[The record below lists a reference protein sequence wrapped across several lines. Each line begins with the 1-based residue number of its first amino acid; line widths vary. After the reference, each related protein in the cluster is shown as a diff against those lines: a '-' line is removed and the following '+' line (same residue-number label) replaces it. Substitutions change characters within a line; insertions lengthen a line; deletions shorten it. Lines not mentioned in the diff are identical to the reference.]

1 MSTTTNDTQAI
12 PYTPSPAILGA
23 VLTFKERPAR
33 PSAVSASTTFGWR
46 AMLKF
51 KHVPE
56 QLIDVTAFPALITLL
71 FTFLFGGAIAGSTDA
86 YVQYFLPGIMT
97 TGVLMITM
105 YTGAAINGDIQKGI
119 FERFRTLSIWRPA
132 PMVGY
137 LLGDAFR
144 YTMAS
149 AVILVLGLII
159 GFRPRGGVGGVIAG
173 MALLVAFAFAFS
185 WLWTMLGMLM
195 RDEKA
200 VMSASFLLVPVT
212 FLSNVFVQ
220 PKTMPGWLEA
230 VVKLNPVTHLVSAE
244 RGLMAGTAAS
254 GDLLWVLGWGAAFIV
269 IFGTLTMRVYN
280 RK

>member
-1 MSTTTNDTQAI
+1 MSTATKETQTI
-12 PYTPSPAILGA
+12 PYTPSPETLGA
-23 VLTFKERPAR
+23 VLAFTERPPR
-33 PSAVSASTTFGWR
+33 PSATSASITFGWR

-71 FTFLFGGAIAGSTDA
+71 FTFLFGGAIAGSTHA
-86 YVQYFLPGIMT
+86 YVQYFLPGIMV

-105 YTGAAINGDIQKGI
+105 YTGAAVNRDIQKGI
-119 FERFRTLSIWRPA
+119 FDRFRTLSIWRPA

-137 LLGDAFR
+137 LLGDVFR

-149 AVILVLGLII
+149 TVILVLGLII
-159 GFRPRGGVGGVIAG
+159 GFRPHGGVGGVIAG

-185 WLWTMLGMLM
+185 WLWTVLGMLM

-200 VMSASFLLVPVT
+200 VMNASFLLFPVT

-220 PKTMPGWLEA
+220 PKTMPGGLQA
-230 VVKLNPVTHLVSAE
+230 VVKINPVTHLVGAV
-244 RGLMAGTAAS
+244 RGLMTGHDANS
-254 GDLLWVLGWGAAFIV
+254 DLFWTLTWGVALIV
-269 IFGTLTMRVYN
+269 IFGTLTMRLYN

>member
-1 MSTTTNDTQAI
+1 MNTSTNETDVIA
-12 PYTPSPAILGA
+12 YTPSAEALSA
-23 VLTFKERPAR
+23 VLTFTERPPRASAR
-33 PSAVSASTTFGWR
+33 SASITFGWR

-71 FTFLFGGAIAGSTDA
+71 FTFLFGGAIAGSTSS
-86 YVQYFLPGIMT
+86 YIRFFLPGIMV

-105 YTGAAINGDIQKGI
+105 YTGAAVSSDIHKGI
-119 FERFRTLSIWRPA
+119 FDRFRTLSIWRPA

-149 AVILVLGLII
+149 TVILVLGLTL
-159 GFRPRGGVGGVIAG
+159 GFRPHGGVGGVIAG
-173 MALLVAFAFAFS
+173 LAVLVGFAFAFS

-200 VMSASFLLVPVT
+200 VMSASFLLFPVT
-212 FLSNVFVQ
+212 FLSNVFVE
-220 PKTMPGWLEA
+220 PKTMPGWLQT
-230 VVKLNPVTHLVSAE
+230 VVKINPVTHLVSTE
-244 RGLMAGTAAS
+244 RDLMAGNGAS
-254 GDLLWVLGWGAAFIV
+254 GDLLWVLGWGAAFVV
-269 IFGTLTMRVYN
+269 IFGTLTMRIYN

>member
-1 MSTTTNDTQAI
+1 MSATTNETQAV
-12 PYTPSPAILGA
+12 PYTPSPETLGA
-23 VLTFKERPAR
+23 VLTFTERPPR
-33 PSAVSASTTFGWR
+33 PSAVSASISFGWR

-71 FTFLFGGAIAGSTDA
+71 FTFLFGGAIAGSTSA
-86 YVQYFLPGIMT
+86 YVQYFLPGIMV

-105 YTGAAINGDIQKGI
+105 YTGAAVNGDIQKGI
-119 FERFRTLSIWRPA
+119 FDRFRTLSIWRPA

-149 AVILVLGLII
+149 TVILVLGLII
-159 GFRPRGGVGGVIAG
+159 GFRPHGGVGGVIAG
-173 MALLVAFAFAFS
+173 MGLLVAFAFAFS

-200 VMSASFLLVPVT
+200 VMSASFLLFPVT
-212 FLSNVFVQ
+212 FLSNVFVE

-244 RGLMAGTAAS
+244 RGLMAGNGAS
-254 GDLLWVLGWGAAFIV
+254 GDILWVLGWGAAFIV
-269 IFGTLTMRVYN
+269 IFGTLTMRLYN

>member
-1 MSTTTNDTQAI
+1 MSATTNETQAI
-12 PYTPSPAILGA
+12 PYAPSAETLGA
-23 VLTFKERPAR
+23 VLTFTERPPR
-33 PSAVSASTTFGWR
+33 PSAVSASVTFGWR

-71 FTFLFGGAIAGSTDA
+71 FSFLFGGAIAGSTKA
-86 YVQYFLPGIMT
+86 YLQYFLPGIMV

-119 FERFRTLSIWRPA
+119 FDRFRTLSIWRPA

-137 LLGDAFR
+137 LLGDVFR

-149 AVILVLGLII
+149 TVILVLGLII
-159 GFRPRGGVGGVIAG
+159 GFRPHGGVGGVIAG

-185 WLWTMLGMLM
+185 WLFTMLGMLM
-195 RDEKA
+195 RDEKS
-200 VMSASFLLVPVT
+200 VMNASFLLFPVT

-220 PKTMPGWLEA
+220 PKTMPGWLQA
-230 VVKLNPVTHLVSAE
+230 IVKVNPVTHVVGAV
-244 RGLMAGTAAS
+244 RGLMTGHQS
-254 GDLLWVLGWGAAFIV
+254 NSDLFWTPVWGVAFIAV
-269 IFGTLTMRVYN
+269 FGTLTMRLYN